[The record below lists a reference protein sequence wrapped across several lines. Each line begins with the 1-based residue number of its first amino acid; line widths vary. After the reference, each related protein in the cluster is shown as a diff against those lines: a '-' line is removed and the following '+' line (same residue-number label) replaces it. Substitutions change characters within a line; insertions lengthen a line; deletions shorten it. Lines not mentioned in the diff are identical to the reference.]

1 MDCQAASGERKE
13 SGVNEFLRRAK
24 AAGRSVDTA
33 FHLFLSGRDVEG
45 EAIATGEWLDRGATL
60 GRLQSQWM
68 KNQ

>member
-1 MDCQAASGERKE
+1 
-13 SGVNEFLRRAK
+13 VNEFLRRAK
-24 AAGRSVDTA
+24 AAGRSMDTA

-60 GRLQSQWM
+60 GSLQSQWL